1 LVPKRGLVNLSIK
14 SVDNVCK
21 VFRVSAI
28 DLHQHLWP
36 EALFGALARR
46 TAPPRIVRRGGDW
59 TLELAGE
66 APSSVSP
73 AAHPPARSAPRPR
86 LIAIA
91 PSSPLGIESLPT
103 EEAQPLLDAFHD
115 GILELGDP
123 FRLWA
128 APALAAPGAGA
139 LEIDALLDR
148 GAIGA
153 CVPAAALA
161 GQVRLV
167 RLSALLDRLEARDA
181 PLFVHPGPA
190 APHGRAAAGEPS
202 WWPALTDYVAEMQA
216 AWLAWAQWGRPAHP
230 RLKVV
235 FAMLAGGAPLH
246 AERLE
251 ARGGPAEAVHDELT
265 FFDVSSYGPR
275 TVDAMVRV
283 VGVDR
288 LVYGS
293 DAPVIEPVS
302 LEALGESVMRALT
315 ETNPARLLSLDPV
328 PA

>member
-1 LVPKRGLVNLSIK
+1 M
-14 SVDNVCK
+14 CK
-21 VFRVSAI
+21 VSRVM

-36 EALFGALARR
+36 EALLAALARR
-46 TAPPRIVRRGGDW
+46 TSTPRLVRSDRGW

-66 APSSVSP
+66 APSSASP
-73 AAHPPARSAPRPR
+73 AAHDPSLRSGD
-86 LIAIA
+86 LIGIA
-91 PSSPLGIESLPT
+91 PSSPLGIESLPA

-115 GILELGDP
+115 GVLELGGP

-153 CVPAAALA
+153 CVPAEALA
-161 GQVRLV
+161 GEVLLGRV
-167 RLSALLDRLEARDA
+167 SALLERLEAREA
-181 PLFVHPGPA
+181 ALLVHPGPA
-190 APHGRAAAGEPS
+190 RSSGPS
-202 WWPALTDYVAEMQA
+202 WWPALTDYVAGMQA

-246 AERLE
+246 AERLA
-251 ARGGPAEAVHDELT
+251 ARGGPAHAIHDELS

-275 TVDAMVRV
+275 TVDAMLRV

-293 DAPVIEPVS
+293 DAPVIEAVP
-302 LEALGESVMRALT
+302 LDLGDSVAHALT
-315 ETNPARLLSLDPV
+315 EANPARLLSLDPV
-328 PA
+328 MA

>member
-1 LVPKRGLVNLSIK
+1 MI
-14 SVDNVCK
+14 
-21 VFRVSAI
+21 FVSAI

-36 EALFGALARR
+36 EALLAALSRR
-46 TAPPRIVRRGGDW
+46 TAPPRLTRRGGEW

-73 AAHPPARSAPRPR
+73 AAHSPARSAQPLD
-86 LIAIA
+86 LIGIA
-91 PSSPLGIESLPT
+91 PSSPLGIESLPE
-103 EEAQPLLDAFHD
+103 EEAQPLLDAFHA
-115 GILELGDP
+115 GVLELGGP

-139 LEIDALLDR
+139 LEIDALVDR

-161 GQVRLV
+161 SEVRLV
-167 RLSALLDRLEARDA
+167 RISGLLERLAARDA

-190 APHGRAAAGEPS
+190 RSGGPS
-202 WWPALTDYVAEMQA
+202 WWPAMTDYVADMQA
-216 AWLAWAQWGRPAHP
+216 AWLAWAQWGRAAHP
-230 RLKVV
+230 RLKVL

-246 AERLE
+246 AERLA
-251 ARGGPAEAVHDELT
+251 ARGGPAAAIHDELT
-265 FFDVSSYGPR
+265 FFDTSSYGPR
-275 TVDAMVRV
+275 TVDAMLRV

-293 DAPVIEPVS
+293 DAPVIEPAP
-302 LEALGESVMRALT
+302 LGLGESVAHALT
-315 ETNPARLLSLDPV
+315 DVNPARLLSLDPV
-328 PA
+328 MA